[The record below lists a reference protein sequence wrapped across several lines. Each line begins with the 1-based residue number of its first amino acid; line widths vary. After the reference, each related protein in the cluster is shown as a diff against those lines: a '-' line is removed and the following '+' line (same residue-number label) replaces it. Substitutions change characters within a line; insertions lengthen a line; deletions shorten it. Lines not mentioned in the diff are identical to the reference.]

1 VKLSFTRQLSWKYSG
16 SLFFSGVNTFAGV
29 VFQFGTL
36 YKLGVGVRSDLY
48 FASIMVPLVI
58 FSLGFGGLNNVLI
71 PLFVEA
77 KTKADDSETTV
88 LWNCLLGTLGG
99 GTLLLALLYYPTVRL
114 FPLLF
119 HKLAWIDVGQVGRVV
134 VVYSVYQILFSA
146 GTAKNC
152 YLFAQER
159 PVSAQMSAF
168 WGWLLSLIM
177 LARLHSG
184 ANLSDIAMCM
194 VGGSALALV
203 FPNLEKGAFRYQQG
217 LFWAHMASLRDRTL
231 PLIGGAA
238 VSKIEPLFDGVLASL
253 CREGSLTVYYLFS
266 RVMMNVVSVTFAGY
280 MQPAQKALAEMGT
293 AGGWERLR
301 RGTRHVA
308 VRSTLVSLALLAAGC
323 AGAVALYFVGIRS
336 IRPYIRSFDDDWLVF
351 LLLIGYLVGMVV
363 SVAYANSLFIIRK
376 ERLFMVASLAAV
388 PLGVL
393 FKFLGAYVYNLGGLA
408 VGTSLYW
415 ILYAAILAIVFSRTL
430 VRRGTASSPAR
441 YAPVNEVHIGM
452 GSTD

>member
-1 VKLSFTRQLSWKYSG
+1 VKRSLTGRISWKYSG
-16 SLFFSGVNTFAGV
+16 PLFFSGVNTFAGV
-29 VFQFGTL
+29 AFQFGTI

-58 FSLGFGGLNNVLI
+58 FNLAFGGLNNVLI
-71 PLFVEA
+71 PMFVEA
-77 KTKADDSETTV
+77 KAKNDGTETAV
-88 LWNCLLGTLGG
+88 LWNSLLGTLGG
-99 GTLLLALLYYPTVRL
+99 GTLLLAILYYPTVRL

-134 VVYSVYQILFSA
+134 VVYSIYQIFFSA
-146 GTAKNC
+146 GAAKNC

-168 WGWLLSLIM
+168 WGWLLSLVM

-194 VGGSALALV
+194 VGGTALALV
-203 FPNLEKGAFRYQQG
+203 FPNLEKAAFRYRKG
-217 LFWAHMASLRDRTL
+217 LFWQNMTALRNRTL
-231 PLIGGAA
+231 PIIGGAA

-266 RVMMNVVSVTFAGY
+266 RVMLNVLSVTFAGY

-293 AGGWERLR
+293 SGGWGRLR

-308 VRSTLVSLALLAAGC
+308 IRSTLVSLGLLAAGC
-323 AGAVALYFVGIRS
+323 ACAVGLYAVGIHA
-336 IRPYIRSFDDDWLVF
+336 IRPYIQAFADDWLVF

-363 SVAYANSLFIIRK
+363 CIAYSNSLYIIRE
-376 ERLFMVASLAAV
+376 ERLFMWASLAAF
-388 PLGVL
+388 PAGLL
-393 FKFLGAYVYNLGGLA
+393 CKLLGAYFYNLRGLA
-408 VGTSLYW
+408 LGTSIYWLLYGG
-415 ILYAAILAIVFSRTL
+415 AVMFAFSWRL
-430 VRRGTASSPAR
+430 RRGTQVRSRTAYEALP
-441 YAPVNEVHIGM
+441 PGVGVE
-452 GSTD
+452 STD